1 MTSFET
7 GVYNHAEQAVQRA
20 YSKPRGNYGRMLSDD
35 VYDGLSVFDKL
46 VQDSMVKRIIEETC
60 TEIVRDVFRL
70 QYDDTMPEKDLA
82 ELADKIIAGLCP
94 PSMSKKFAREC
105 LQRWSGRRICDWRI
119 MDIGKRAA
127 TWSMSRGT
135 LDTQASRLRRDLNDI
150 KEGGLLMLRLKL
162 EEEGLMT

>member
-60 TEIVRDVFRL
+60 TEIVIDVFRL
-70 QYDDTMPEKDLA
+70 QYDDTMPEKELSD
-82 ELADKIIAGLCP
+82 LADKLIGALCP

-105 LQRWSGRRICDWRI
+105 LQRWSSRRICDWRI
-119 MDIGKRAA
+119 MQIDKRAA
-127 TWSMSRGT
+127 SWSVPVNT
-135 LDTQASRLRRDLNDI
+135 LYKQSSNMKKDLNDI